1 MEIDLNQMNKKET
14 AYATLLRD
22 VKPLGGAGYQ
32 TEQWRKLRDMIRDD
46 HVRHSRWDRF
56 NDVAER
62 GQ

>member
-1 MEIDLNQMNKKET
+1 MTNELNKRES
-14 AYATLLRD
+14 AYAALLRD

-46 HVRHSRWDRF
+46 YVRPIRWERF
-56 NDVAER
+56 NEVAER